1 MKTNIK
7 KILSTTLCAAMV
19 LTMATG
25 LSSCEKKA
33 EGGTLIWYLDGTI
46 PEDLDTVMAKANEI
60 IEPEIG
66 MKLEMRY
73 LDGYGEKMKLKMASG
88 EEFDLMFTGYN
99 NNYQTAVSLGGL
111 YDITDFVKEQNITD
125 YMPQFYL
132 DAATVNG
139 RIYGLPNMQVVS
151 NPVCISID
159 KTVADELSLYDEMEA
174 IEKAACSAKNIDDI
188 KAYVALLDNLFAQ
201 IKAGRP
207 NLYTINPEYDLLSTP
222 LYEGLTGGLSIRR
235 DGSSD
240 KLEALYDEEITKLS
254 AQKNHEWYE
263 KGYIRNDIASKG
275 NTLTSDEERRQVAI
289 TQTTWKPGAEVLLE
303 KTRQDEVVFA
313 MLQNPYVPRT
323 GALAA
328 MTSVSATSKHP
339 EEAVALMKLVSTNEE
354 LFNILAWGIEGKHYT
369 KDETGHVT
377 EIENSGYNK
386 IGENAWKLGNQFN
399 AYLVVGQEDGI
410 WEETEKMNNEAVKS
424 PMLGFVPNTDSI
436 TTELS
441 NISNVGAEYK
451 ARKNFGT
458 MDPAEW
464 YDAYVSDMKAAGVE
478 KVKEELQ
485 KQYDEFL
492 ASKQ

>member
-1 MKTNIK
+1 MKTK
-7 KILSTTLCAAMV
+7 KILSTILCAAMS
-19 LTMATG
+19 LTMTAG
-25 LSSCEKKA
+25 LSSCGENA
-33 EGGTLIWYLDGTI
+33 EGGTLVWYVHGTA

-111 YDITDFVKEQNITD
+111 YDITDIVKEQNIAE
-125 YMPQFYL
+125 YMSQFYL
-132 DAATVNG
+132 DAATVDG
-139 RIYGLPNMQVVS
+139 RIYGLPNIQVVS
-151 NPVCISID
+151 NPICISID

-174 IEKAACSAKNIDDI
+174 IEKAACSAKNLDDI
-188 KAYVALLDNLFAQ
+188 KAYAVLLDDLFAQ

-207 NLYTINPEYDLLSTP
+207 NLYTINPEVDLLVTP
-222 LYEGLTGGLSIRR
+222 LYEKLAGASYLRR

-240 KLEALYDEEITKLS
+240 KLETLYDDEIIKLS
-254 AQKNHEWYE
+254 AEKNREWYE

-289 TQTTWKPGAEVLLE
+289 TQTTWKPGADVLLE
-303 KTRQDEVVFA
+303 KTRQDKVVFA
-313 MLQNPYVPRT
+313 MLQEPYVKREGP
-323 GALAA
+323 LAA

-339 EEAVALMKLVSTNEE
+339 EEAVALMKLVSTNKE

-369 KDETGHVT
+369 KDENGHVT

-399 AYLVVGQEDGI
+399 AYLTAGQEDGI
-410 WEETEKMNNEAVKS
+410 WEETEKMNNESMKS
-424 PMLGFVPNTDSI
+424 PMLGFVPNTDPI

-441 NISNVGAEYK
+441 NITNVESEYK
-451 ARKNFGT
+451 ARKSFGT
-458 MDPAEW
+458 MDASEW
-464 YDAYVSDMKAAGVE
+464 YDDYVKDMKAAGAD
-478 KVKEELQ
+478 KVNDELQ

-492 ASKQ
+492 SSK